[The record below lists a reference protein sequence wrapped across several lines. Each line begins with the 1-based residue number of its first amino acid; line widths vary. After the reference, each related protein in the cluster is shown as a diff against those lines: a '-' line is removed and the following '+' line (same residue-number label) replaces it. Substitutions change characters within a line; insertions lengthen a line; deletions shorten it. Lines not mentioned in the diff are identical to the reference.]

1 MKRHT
6 DGFRDLY
13 RILQVDHQAEPEVI
27 EGAYKRLSRKYHPD
41 TNKDTGAEAKM
52 KLINQAYQILSDPEK
67 RREYDLVY
75 QQRLEERDKAAPLER
90 EKPEQLMIRQATEVL
105 QGYFSGLASGAFE
118 AAYALVS
125 NEDKKYISKADFL
138 EWQKTVTGLYE
149 IGDFHFAHFKTLTG
163 KETGTKGFSQ
173 IFEFQVSLA
182 ERERSSGKVNNTK
195 FSRWVV
201 REKNELK
208 MYLGYRDIQAI
219 IVNFKQLARR
229 MAAPEENSFDKPK
242 LCKEIEREIARA
254 DRYSRPFS
262 VILLETC
269 LPGDTGSEI
278 EDYETVLATII
289 REIGC
294 TLRQTDYY
302 GRWSR
307 NRIMVILPETRI
319 FSAAKTAEKIF
330 NIIRE
335 IKFNGSLEPPISF
348 CAGLAQY
355 KQSSLQEY
363 LDLLISNVLAAK
375 NRGKWRGIY

>member
-13 RILQVDHQAEPEVI
+13 RILQVDHLAEPEVI

-67 RREYDLVY
+67 RREYDLIY
-75 QQRLEERDKAAPLER
+75 RQRLEERNKAVLQEL
-90 EKPEQLMIRQATEVL
+90 EKPEQLMVRQATDVL

-125 NEDKKYISKADFL
+125 DEDKKYISKADFL

-149 IGDFHFAHFKTLTG
+149 IGDFHFVPFKTLTG
-163 KETGTKGFSQ
+163 KETGTKGFSH

-182 ERERSSGKVNNTK
+182 ERERSSGKVNNTE

-219 IVNFKQLARR
+219 IAKFKQLAKGK
-229 MAAPEENSFDKPK
+229 AAPEDNSFDKPK
-242 LCKEIEREIARA
+242 LCKEIEREMARA

-269 LPGDTGSEI
+269 LPEDTGSEI
-278 EDYETVLATII
+278 DYETVLATII

-294 TLRQTDYY
+294 NLRRTDYC
-302 GRWSR
+302 GRWGR

-335 IKFNGSLEPPISF
+335 LKFNGSSEPPISF

-375 NRGKWRGIY
+375 NRGKWRVIY